1 MMAGGKQK
9 WQGRMGGQAW
19 YRVIIFSLVEVKSC
33 GGRGVWERMYRAMPE
48 LVVRYFVRFWAGGS
62 IGVLAFTS
70 LKLVTL
76 SGGFVDR
83 ISLLNVL

>member
-9 WQGRMGGQAW
+9 WPGRMDGQAW

-33 GGRGVWERMYRAMPE
+33 GGRGVWERAMPE
-48 LVVRYFVRFWAGGS
+48 LVVRYFVRCLAGGS
-62 IGVLAFTS
+62 IGILAFTS

-76 SGGFVDR
+76 SGGFVDS
-83 ISLLNVL
+83 ISLSNVL